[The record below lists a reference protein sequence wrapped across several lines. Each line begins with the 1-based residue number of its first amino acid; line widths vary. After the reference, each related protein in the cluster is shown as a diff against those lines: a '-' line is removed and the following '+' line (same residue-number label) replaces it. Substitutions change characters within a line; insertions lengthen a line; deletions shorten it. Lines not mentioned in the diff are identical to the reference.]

1 MRLEEIKKICREE
14 GADVKDCKIKA
25 DYIKALEKHRDKSIE
40 SVRASV
46 SFSGSEEEEEE
57 KETIKIKAPAPAIG
71 VELGHVRGRVE
82 DMNRVLSEELRET
95 SMAPTQTSSSQ
106 AQGEKTMLASIKEM
120 MNENTAKLTEEVRR
134 SVTDT
139 EEKLKRDRE
148 EISRE
153 VKGLRNDVEEV
164 RCGLVTKKDVEDM
177 VKDLKESQAK
187 HKNEYQASN
196 EALIKKF
203 AENDYEYKTGL
214 AGMRREVAELTK
226 KVDNMRTYPVMSE
239 NRTNSQIMSVV
250 TQFETVQRNVIIRG
264 IPEMGGED
272 EDKKAIMQELQS
284 DFHIFKSYTRAIT
297 RNVVRVGRKNERGTP
312 RPVKVSFESV
322 RIRDEFLREAK
333 DIEDYLREE
342 WIKWK
347 NLHPN
352 DYLEDNWDKPR
363 YRKYNADTPSL
374 IRQKVKEIVQVCQLL
389 PVAGPHNMHTPVC
402 VKLKNGDAKLM
413 MCSPGQGGKWISEAG
428 GVEAET
434 IAADLLRDF
443 AIKKGY
449 KTKSVMA
456 FTGAGAYL
464 PDMRHL
470 QPELRG
476 IFTGEVK
483 KAWLED
489 IIRSR
494 EVRRAVGFIEG
505 AVREEEGSG
514 GTEDPGEEGKET

>member
-25 DYIKALEKHRDKSIE
+25 DYIKALERHRDKSIE

-57 KETIKIKAPAPAIG
+57 GKETIKITAP
-71 VELGHVRGRVE
+71 ELGHVRGRVK

-120 MNENTAKLTEEVRR
+120 MNENTGKLTEEVRR

-139 EEKLKRDRE
+139 EEKLKKDRE

-239 NRTNSQIMSVV
+239 NRTNSQI
-250 TQFETVQRNVIIRG
+250 
-264 IPEMGGED
+264 
-272 EDKKAIMQELQS
+272 
-284 DFHIFKSYTRAIT
+284 
-297 RNVVRVGRKNERGTP
+297 
-312 RPVKVSFESV
+312 
-322 RIRDEFLREAK
+322 
-333 DIEDYLREE
+333 
-342 WIKWK
+342 
-347 NLHPN
+347 
-352 DYLEDNWDKPR
+352 
-363 YRKYNADTPSL
+363 
-374 IRQKVKEIVQVCQLL
+374 
-389 PVAGPHNMHTPVC
+389 
-402 VKLKNGDAKLM
+402 
-413 MCSPGQGGKWISEAG
+413 
-428 GVEAET
+428 
-434 IAADLLRDF
+434 
-443 AIKKGY
+443 
-449 KTKSVMA
+449 
-456 FTGAGAYL
+456 
-464 PDMRHL
+464 
-470 QPELRG
+470 
-476 IFTGEVK
+476 
-483 KAWLED
+483 
-489 IIRSR
+489 
-494 EVRRAVGFIEG
+494 RAVSNPRAEG
-505 AVREEEGSG
+505 RSLRMSDV
-514 GTEDPGEEGKET
+514 